1 MSNRV
6 KTDTLGT
13 CASPSAARIFGWDTD
28 KPGVQ
33 LNQQFVL
40 TQEHAGDFGVT
51 DYSELFAGC
60 RPGQFN
66 ETRRKRLG
74 RKLVDRSVVVLAPMN
89 GGAVKIS
96 KLTDDHAVIGKRAIW
111 RALERMN
118 YSLGPLT
125 AAGRA

>member
-1 MSNRV
+1 MIRV
-6 KTDTLGT
+6 YDAAGNGSKRTSTR
-13 CASPSAARIFGWDTD
+13 ASSALLIIQNCLRA
-28 KPGVQ
+28 
-33 LNQQFVL
+33 
-40 TQEHAGDFGVT
+40 
-51 DYSELFAGC
+51 C

-66 ETRRKRLG
+66 ETRRRRLG
-74 RKLVDRSVVVLAPMN
+74 RELVDRSVVVLAPMN

-96 KLTDDHAVIGKRAIW
+96 KLIDDHAVIGKRAIW

>member
-1 MSNRV
+1 MHVYEVQARKDHRAESICTFRTSN
-6 KTDTLGT
+6 
-13 CASPSAARIFGWDTD
+13 AAKIETH
-28 KPGVQ
+28 
-33 LNQQFVL
+33 
-40 TQEHAGDFGVT
+40 EHNGDFGVT

-60 RPGQFN
+60 RPGLFN

-74 RKLVDRSVVVLAPMN
+74 RELVDRSVVILAPMN

>member
-1 MSNRV
+1 MWYGEPNAINNAAGYARFYSRSHDAVIRV
-6 KTDTLGT
+6 YDDAGNVIETH
-13 CASPSAARIFGWDTD
+13 
-28 KPGVQ
+28 
-33 LNQQFVL
+33 
-40 TQEHAGDFGVT
+40 EHAGEFGVA

-66 ETRRKRLG
+66 ETRRRRLG
-74 RKLVDRSVVVLAPMN
+74 RELVDRSVVVLTPMN

-96 KLTDDHAVIGKRAIW
+96 KLIDDHAVIGKRAIW